1 MDSKEK
7 IKDYIKSLDNEF
19 GKAQLWG
26 ETLVTKKTEEKAITI
41 DELVNLY
48 VDYFLVRA
56 KPWVIY
62 EDEWLSVK
70 QIGRAHV

>member
-26 ETLVTKKTEEKAITI
+26 ETLVTKNRRESY
-41 DELVNLY
+41 NY
-48 VDYFLVRA
+48 R
-56 KPWVIY
+56 
-62 EDEWLSVK
+62 
-70 QIGRAHV
+70 

>member
-26 ETLVTKKTEEKAITI
+26 ETLVTKKQKRK
-41 DELVNLY
+41 L
-48 VDYFLVRA
+48 
-56 KPWVIY
+56 
-62 EDEWLSVK
+62 
-70 QIGRAHV
+70 